1 MSQRMIAVCIAAP
14 LLLVLAVVAL
24 AVPLPYAYE
33 SPGPTYNIL
42 GTDQNDAE
50 LVQVDGHRVYR
61 DDGQLRFTT
70 VRTSP
75 YGEKLTLGEAFSRWL
90 DHDDAVIPYDI
101 AHPPTVTAQEE
112 QSQGAVDMVTSQ
124 DNAIAVAL
132 EEMGTKVPKRIQV
145 AHVTDGLPAAS
156 KLQVHDIFVSADGKK
171 VTSAQD
177 VVDAVTSHK
186 VGDPV
191 HLVVLRDGRRLAVDI
206 APQDVDGE
214 PRIGVTVGIG
224 YVFPFDVT
232 INVDPQIGG
241 PSAGLMFSLAV
252 YDELTPGSLTGGH
265 TIAGTG
271 EIEPDGKVGP
281 IGGIQQK
288 IAAADDAGAELF
300 FVPPDNCEDVKGLD
314 PDLKLV
320 KADTMHDARIALE
333 AFAKGHDDDLP
344 HC

>member
-1 MSQRMIAVCIAAP
+1 MTQRMIAVCIAAP

-42 GTDQNDAE
+42 GTDQNDSE

-75 YGEKLTLGEAFSRWL
+75 YGEKLTLGEALSKWL
-90 DHDDAVIPYDI
+90 NPDDAVIPYDI

-112 QSQGAVDMVTSQ
+112 ESQGAVDMVTSQ

-132 EEMGTKVPKRIQV
+132 EEMGTQVPKRIQV
-145 AHVTDGLPAAS
+145 AAVTDGLPAAS

-177 VVDAVTSHK
+177 VVDAVTSHQA
-186 VGDPV
+186 GDPV
-191 HLVVLRDGRRLAVDI
+191 HLVVLRDGRRLTVDV
-206 APQDVDGE
+206 APKEVDGE

-224 YVFPFDVT
+224 YVFPFDIS
-232 INVDPQIGG
+232 INVDPTIGG

-252 YDELTPGSLTGGH
+252 YDTLTPGSLTGGH
-265 TIAGTG
+265 AIAGTG
-271 EIEPDGKVGP
+271 EIEPDGSVGP

-288 IAAADDAGAELF
+288 IAAADDAGVELF

-320 KADTMHDARIALE
+320 KADTMHDARIALQD
-333 AFAKGHDDDLP
+333 FASGHDDDLP